1 MCLEISDL
9 VLSVPELAKIS
20 ALKITKIRMIY
31 SLLPEKM
38 KIRKTEELVDIFQP
52 RFCQAT

>member
-1 MCLEISDL
+1 
-9 VLSVPELAKIS
+9 
-20 ALKITKIRMIY
+20 MIY